1 MVHLVMTTLYL
12 EMKIAGEEG
21 QSDEGAWKKV
31 CQALMSETGDR
42 EQHLWRKSGKRVDF
56 GGSPNE
62 GGEKVASDKEK
73 R

>member
-1 MVHLVMTTLYL
+1 MKREKRQKRVGETVQLFSYLNMVHLVMTTLYL

-42 EQHLWRKSGKRVDF
+42 EQHL
-56 GGSPNE
+56 
-62 GGEKVASDKEK
+62 
-73 R
+73 